1 MAEEKKKFKF
11 PRFLQPKFLIIIGLL
26 ILGLL
31 VWRFKGYFIVATVN
45 GQPISRWELTDQLI
59 RRFGQQT
66 LDNIINE
73 RLILAAA
80 RQKGVFV
87 TSPEIDAR
95 VKQIEENLKG
105 QTTLSEALAVQG
117 LSENMFRR
125 QIEIQVSIEKL
136 FDKDASVS
144 ATEIDQYIKDNAA
157 IYKSSTEPAK
167 IREEV
172 TQNLKQQK
180 VGQLF
185 DEWFTQTRKSAN
197 VKKFL

>member
-144 ATEIDQYIKDNAA
+144 AIEIDQYIKDNSA
-157 IYKSSTEPAK
+157 IYKSSTEAAK

-185 DEWFTQTRKSAN
+185 DEWFTQTRQSAN

>member
-11 PRFLQPKFLIIIGLL
+11 PRFLPPKLLIIIGII

-45 GQPISRWELTDQLI
+45 GQPITRFELNDQLT
-59 RRFGQQT
+59 RRFGEQT

-73 RLILAAA
+73 RLILASA
-80 RQKGVFV
+80 RQKGVFA
-87 TSPEIDAR
+87 TTAEIDSR

-117 LSENMFRR
+117 LSESMFRR
-125 QIEIQVSIEKL
+125 QIEIQLSIEKL

-144 ATEIDQYIKDNAA
+144 ATEIDQYIKDNAET
-157 IYKSSTEPAK
+157 YKTSTEPAK
-167 IREEV
+167 VKQEV
-172 TQNLKQQK
+172 TENLKQQK

-185 DEWFTQTRKSAN
+185 DDWFTQTRQSAN
-197 VKKFL
+197 IKKYL